1 MAEDQFV
8 EIHEPG
14 KPPRRVVLEGVVEIG
29 RECDGE
35 QVADDEVSRR
45 HLKLVPS
52 PTGLRVFDLGSSNGT
67 QVNGVRISEPTVLK
81 PGDVVR
87 LGKTEVMVGAP
98 PPVVVKPATATLGP
112 AAAARTTSK
121 PAVAS
126 TTLRP
131 GTVAPGGDDPVPGRP
146 SPSPIAA
153 PSAAMA
159 MPDVRSQASSVALAV
174 AGRILRSVLQQP
186 THFLRSVGVAGFFFV
201 VIAGALQQVE
211 LGTLE
216 LKSASVVFP
225 LLVLLAVSGVSGASL
240 VGGYMQRGLV
250 DRLLLSSSRRFP
262 VLIGCLMAD
271 FALAG
276 LAVLP
281 AILLGLVYGLGF
293 EAGVGGVVAIVVL
306 AAAWGAAWGA
316 IWYGVTFR
324 TANPAHGHRA
334 YEIFFLVLFFSPVL
348 VPRDAMTSWLARAS
362 LFNPVTYLVEAI
374 RSLQVDGWRGS
385 TLAKAGAAVVVVG
398 VVGIVLAWTAMRAQ
412 VRRTMGGRPPKA
424 SKAKVAPDT
433 EEQKLREA
441 LEAERQARKR
451 AEELLDARGT

>member
-1 MAEDQFV
+1 MAQDQFV
-8 EIHEPG
+8 EIHEQG
-14 KPPRRVVLEGVVEIG
+14 KAPRRVVLEGVVEIG

-67 QVNGVRISEPTVLK
+67 QVNGVRINEPTVLK
-81 PGDVVR
+81 PGDVIR
-87 LGKTEVMVGAP
+87 LGKTEVRVGAP
-98 PPVVVKPATATLGP
+98 PPAVKPATVGP
-112 AAAARTTSK
+112 ASAARTTSK
-121 PAVAS
+121 PAVAT

-131 GTVAPGGDDPVPGRP
+131 GTTAPAGDQPPVARP
-146 SPSPIAA
+146 SPSPKAA
-153 PSAAMA
+153 PSTAMA
-159 MPDVRSQASSVALAV
+159 MPDVKSRASSVAMAV

-186 THFLRSVGVAGFFFV
+186 KHFLKSVAVAGFFFV
-201 VIAGALQQVE
+201 VIAGALQHVE
-211 LGTLE
+211 LSALE
-216 LKSASVVFP
+216 LKSSSVVFP
-225 LLVLLAVSGVSGASL
+225 LVVLLAVSGVSGASL

-250 DRLLLSSSRRFP
+250 DRLLLSSSRRLP

-293 EAGVGGVVAIVVL
+293 EAGVGGVVAIIVL
-306 AAAWGAAWGA
+306 AEAWGAAWGA

-324 TANPAHGHRA
+324 TANPEHGRLA
-334 YEIFFLVLFFSPVL
+334 YEIFFLALFFSPVL
-348 VPRDAMTSWLARAS
+348 VPRDVMTSWLGRAS

-385 TLAKAGAAVVVVG
+385 TLAKAGVAVVVVG
-398 VVGIVLAWTAMRAQ
+398 VVGIILAWTAMRAQ

-424 SKAKVAPDT
+424 SKAKAPTDT

-451 AEELLDARGT
+451 AEELLDARGQ